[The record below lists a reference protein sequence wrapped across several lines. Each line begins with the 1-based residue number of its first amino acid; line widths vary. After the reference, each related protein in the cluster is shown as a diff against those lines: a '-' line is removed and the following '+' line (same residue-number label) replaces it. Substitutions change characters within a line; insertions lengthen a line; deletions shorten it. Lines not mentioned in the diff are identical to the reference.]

1 MVYRQIITYFLS
13 TDRGAIEASSGS
25 DGKVVTCKPT
35 SDHHNNGQSSVSAAA
50 CMSRVN
56 VLVQDN

>member
-1 MVYRQIITYFLS
+1 MEV
-13 TDRGAIEASSGS
+13 SSGS
-25 DGKVVTCKPT
+25 DGKAVKCIPT
-35 SDHHNNGQSSVSAAA
+35 SDRHNNGQSSVSAA

>member
-1 MVYRQIITYFLS
+1 MVYRQIITCFLS
-13 TDRGAIEASSGS
+13 TDQGAMEASSGS
-25 DGKVVTCKPT
+25 NDKVAKCKPT
-35 SDHHNNGQSSVSAAA
+35 SDRHNNGQSSASAA